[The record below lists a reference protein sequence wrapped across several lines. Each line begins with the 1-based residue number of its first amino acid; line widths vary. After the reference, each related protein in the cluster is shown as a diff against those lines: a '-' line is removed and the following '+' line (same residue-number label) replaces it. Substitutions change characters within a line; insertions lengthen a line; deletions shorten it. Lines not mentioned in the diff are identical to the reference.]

1 LASKKE
7 TKVRIATMM
16 LAGLIAACGSLATDA
31 MAAEEIYR
39 WVDENGE
46 VHFGDLPPENTPAE
60 QITIKPDQV
69 REAATGAGSAKAATD
84 EFGDPLPSYAQ
95 QLRDERAK
103 KRQEQEEQKSITDEA
118 CTQRRQIVAQLEPST
133 RVMIQLEDG
142 TVARMDDDERLK
154 TLDEAKTYIEQNCKD

>member
-1 LASKKE
+1 
-7 TKVRIATMM
+7 M

-46 VHFGDLPPENTPAE
+46 VHFGDLPPENTAAE
-60 QITIKPDQV
+60 QVNIKPYQNQ
-69 REAATGAGSAKAATD
+69 EAATGSGPTKAATD

-95 QLRDERAK
+95 QLRDERTK
-103 KRQEQEEQKSITDEA
+103 KRREQEEQKLITDEA
-118 CTQRRQIVAQLEPST
+118 CAQRRKIVSQLEPST

-142 TVARMDDDERLK
+142 TVTRMDDDERVK
-154 TLDEAKTYIEQNCKD
+154 TLDEAKTYIEQNCKG